1 MTDKEFLENRQM
13 TTDHKL
19 VFNRNFITLEEL
31 NSSINDAIKSAG
43 NDASDIK
50 FYIDYDEYN
59 DDGRLMM
66 TFKRLETKEETERR
80 FFNKKMVYENAIKN
94 LEHLITLNP
103 KEAVE
108 IIKKKGLI

>member
-13 TTDHKL
+13 ITDHKL
-19 VFNRNFITLEEL
+19 VFNRDFITLEEL

-50 FYIDYDEYN
+50 FYIDSDEY
-59 DDGRLMM
+59 DDGCLMM

-94 LEHLITLNP
+94 LEYLITINP

>member
-13 TTDHKL
+13 TIDNKL
-19 VFNRNFITLEEL
+19 VFNSEFITLEEL
-31 NSSINDAIKSAG
+31 NASIDYAIKSAG

-50 FYIDYDEYN
+50 FYIDGDEYN
-59 DDGRLMM
+59 DECLMM

-80 FFNKKMVYENAIKN
+80 LFNKKMVHENAIKN

-108 IIKKKGLI
+108 IIKNKGLI